1 MIFYCQVGLLN
12 GRSEAGHQKLASE
25 MLHNVVIGAVGVE
38 NAYFAAFIKGFLLPG
53 ATGFNLA
60 DIVRSFFGGPEEFV
74 RTAEASTIRDFK
86 SLDIRIVCSLGNQ
99 SLDELAEAL
108 SVAGAHFAGKT
119 FEDIIKDFLISIG
132 APCPQLLAV
141 TKDRF
146 SPEVKA
152 SLSGLQSPTFRMRLM
167 CWAVTGAPRVLRD
180 GEPMQIILVDD
191 NDTSYLP
198 HGLTSYLIQLL
209 KDTYNPD
216 AEIKNAQVAIHHW
229 LLIQMLDSAGT
240 YNMA

>member
-1 MIFYCQVGLLN
+1 MIFYRQVGVLN

-25 MLHNVVIGAVGVE
+25 MLHNVVIGPVGVE

-60 DIVRSFFGGPEEFV
+60 DVSVTYMDIF
-74 RTAEASTIRDFK
+74 TSTIRDFE

-99 SLDELAEAL
+99 FLDELAEAL

-152 SLSGLQSPTFRMRLM
+152 SLSGLQSPTFRMCLM

-209 KDTYNPD
+209 KDTFNPD